1 METFSLVK
9 TLSDTLVSILNATFE
24 SLHHRI
30 TQTIDSNHVPF
41 VYICSLP
48 KDQQL
53 ICYHFILLVFLV
65 TYGWEAPREVQLCA
79 ALASYECRDCV
90 VIAGTGSGKTLI
102 IALLIL
108 IDNLS
113 DGITITVS
121 PLKRLQLTQVHIFN
135 VFLLSS
141 TNKLTGWWLH
151 Q

>member
-1 METFSLVK
+1 M
-9 TLSDTLVSILNATFE
+9 
-24 SLHHRI
+24 
-30 TQTIDSNHVPF
+30 
-41 VYICSLP
+41 
-48 KDQQL
+48 
-53 ICYHFILLVFLV
+53 
-65 TYGWEAPREVQLCA
+65 
-79 ALASYECRDCV
+79 

-141 TNKLTGWWLH
+141 TNKLTG
-151 Q
+151 